1 MTEGGPP
8 PPLSPP
14 LPPPHLTPPPGTSV
28 DSRPPR
34 LPPSLQHV
42 AAAHRC
48 LNTALCFI
56 SSSPSSPSLPPAS
69 LPRSSSSH
77 SHPCSRRPSIPSFSP
92 SLPRSLLPSPLLLNI
107 IPSPTPARSPHSWH
121 DRGSGSPTA
130 LAPRLQQHPSRSG
143 WGRVG
148 AGGGGWRRGVGGWGR
163 VGPGVVGWCGGE
175 GWVGAE
181 ALMQ

>member
-1 MTEGGPP
+1 MDLP
-8 PPLSPP
+8 PPLPATLSHP
-14 LPPPHLTPPPGTSV
+14 TPPPGTSV

-34 LPPSLQHV
+34 LPPSLQNV

-121 DRGSGSPTA
+121 DRRNGSPTA

-148 AGGGGWRRGVGGWGR
+148 AGGGGWRRRVGSGGAGCGR
-163 VGPGVVGWCGGE
+163 VVW
-175 GWVGAE
+175 W
-181 ALMQ
+181 

>member
-92 SLPRSLLPSPLLLNI
+92 SLPRSLLPPHSSSTLSHRQPPPAPRTVGTIEGAAAQRLLL
-107 IPSPTPARSPHSWH
+107 P
-121 DRGSGSPTA
+121 GSGSI
-130 LAPRLQQHPSRSG
+130 RG
-143 WGRVG
+143 GMGGGRWG